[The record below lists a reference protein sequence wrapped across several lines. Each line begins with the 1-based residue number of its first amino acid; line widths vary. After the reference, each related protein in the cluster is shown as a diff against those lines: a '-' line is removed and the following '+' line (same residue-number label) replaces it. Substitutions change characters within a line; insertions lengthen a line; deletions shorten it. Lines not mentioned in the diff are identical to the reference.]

1 MASAVLCCAVLCRRG
16 HAAVAERDSEREF
29 LCLTNYVRQYHT
41 GSELSSPDQ
50 LLCLFGE
57 VLKLRRQE
65 EAAAAAAAAAAAQE
79 QDAAAAASSSRG
91 SSRSSS
97 SSSSSSRNLPGIPQ
111 WLLPLLPPPRV
122 GKLARQAAAP
132 THIDHFNALF
142 IDGCTKAAANL
153 ALIQQLYQQ
162 PHAGYALGSLDPVE
176 LFGRAFNWAAYCYI
190 YCYVQVLCWSHGES
204 VAAAASVQQHAHDA
218 AALYPHSGT
227 LYCSSRSLTQQVP
240 HMYGFM
246 SAP

>member
-1 MASAVLCCAVLCRRG
+1 VWQG
-16 HAAVAERDSEREF
+16 
-29 LCLTNYVRQYHT
+29 
-41 GSELSSPDQ
+41 
-50 LLCLFGE
+50 
-57 VLKLRRQE
+57 
-65 EAAAAAAAAAAAQE
+65 AAAQE
-79 QDAAAAASSSRG
+79 QDAAAAASSSR
-91 SSRSSS
+91 SSSKSNS

-132 THIDHFNALF
+132 THIDRFNALF

-153 ALIQQLYQQ
+153 TLIQQLYQQ

-204 VAAAASVQQHAHDA
+204 VAAAASVQEPAHDA
-218 AALYPHSGT
+218 AALYPHIST
-227 LYCSSRSLTQQVP
+227 LYCSSRSLTHQVP
-240 HMYGFM
+240 HIYGFM
-246 SAP
+246 SALTSTPGACALCSPPADILVCHVLLADLPPRQSHRLAFAHDVLHDAVLATALLPTLVLVALFAVS